1 MKQVLLAI
9 LLALNLTACKKDPP
23 DDNIPEPPP
32 SPPPVTYTDK
42 IVLNPP
48 QSSPGAL
55 TFTWSSLNNPEFG
68 TYFFVRRES
77 ASDPGV
83 MLLQSS
89 NRNDTTAVDS
99 AIPYVPYLEYQ
110 VAGNLW
116 TGKTFKSNIVT
127 YTRPEIKMLAI
138 SPFDVRF
145 DRENRLLYFFEKAG
159 TISIYSLKEE
169 KITKSINTVAT
180 IGYCDFGANKGLREL
195 YVPRND
201 GWIFV
206 YDALTLEKTDQI
218 NVGLHASCVVAH
230 NNLLFVVTPYGQ
242 KHLKVLDRE
251 TGNLLSEVEEMYMS
265 RVKKVPGSNVELVAQ
280 TFDISPPD
288 QDYFSFS
295 STGELLVH
303 TNDLYH
309 GEYNSTSFL
318 FEFFPWGDKY
328 ITSSFGIIFD
338 KYMVYQS
345 TLPRGSLEFTSFDFD
360 SENKLII
367 AGTRSKTIEIY
378 SDPRYQHVRTIPT
391 TLYPYRVFTDGS
403 NGILCISSTTP
414 LPYYDNPQKVVI
426 ETYQ

>member
-1 MKQVLLAI
+1 MLLGII
-9 LLALNLTACKKDPP
+9 LTTCKKDPVV
-23 DDNIPEPPP
+23 DITPEPPP
-32 SPPPVTYTDK
+32 PPPVTYTDK
-42 IVLNPP
+42 IVLS
-48 QSSPGAL
+48 SSPSSQGAL
-55 TFTWSSLNNPEFG
+55 TFTWSSLNNPDFSN
-68 TYFFVRRES
+68 YFFVRREN

-83 MLLQSS
+83 MLLHSS
-89 NRNDTTAVDS
+89 NRNDTIAVDN
-99 AIPYVPYLEYQ
+99 APPYVSYLEYQ
-110 VAGNLW
+110 VTGSLW
-116 TGKTFKSNIVT
+116 SGKTIKSNIIT
-127 YTRPEIKMLAI
+127 YTRPQIQMLAI
-138 SPFDVRF
+138 SPFDVQF

-159 TISIYSLKEE
+159 TISIYSLQE
-169 KITKSINTVAT
+169 KRVTKSINTAAT
-180 IGYCDFGANKGLREL
+180 IGYCDFGVNKGTRVL

-218 NVGLHASCVVAH
+218 NVGVHSSCVVAH
-230 NNLLFVVTPYGQ
+230 NNLLFVVTPYGR
-242 KHLKVLDRE
+242 KHLRAFDRE
-251 TGNLLSEVEEMYMS
+251 TGNLLSEVEEMYLT

-295 STGELLVH
+295 PTGELLVH
-303 TNDLYH
+303 KDDLYH

-360 SENKLII
+360 SENKLIF
-367 AGTRSKTIEIY
+367 AGTRSKTIEVY
-378 SDPRYQHVRTIPT
+378 SDPRYHHVRTIPT
-391 TLYPYRVFTDGS
+391 PLYPYRVFNDGS

-414 LPYYDNPQKVVI
+414 LLFYDNPQKVVI